1 MTSTLDTK
9 RLAELGESEYVELQS
24 LYCRMRDLKQVIDG
38 MHDGLVGQGT
48 PPDFDGVEAAW
59 LMMDEMYGDLER
71 YLYAECDPSSA
82 CNPVERG
89 MEDDVVCS
97 SRGG

>member
-9 RLAELGESEYVELQS
+9 RLAELGESEYVELKS
-24 LYCRMRDLKQVIDG
+24 LYCRMRNLKQVIDN
-38 MHDGLVGQGT
+38 MHERLVADGT

-59 LMMDEMYGDLER
+59 LTVGEMYGDLER
-71 YLYAECDPSSA
+71 YLLAECDPSCA

-89 MEDDVVCS
+89 MDDDVVCPL
-97 SRGG
+97 